1 MIRHMTKS
9 YWDGIKAGLLVLLA
23 MLWATQPA
31 FAADEVR
38 LELGSGALSENEL
51 DVAVGKSLIVYSPK
65 RIKEII
71 IGNPAV
77 TDVKL
82 ISSQQV
88 LLLGK
93 AAGRTNM
100 ALRDSKKNVI
110 AILDVV
116 VGYDVVGLKRKIHE
130 ALPQEKAIEV
140 RGANDSVM
148 LSGQVSSA
156 LAMDSVLAIARSF
169 APEDKVLNMLQVGG
183 GQQVMLEAR
192 ISEVNRSSL
201 KDLGVRNTISGTEG
215 QKDLSVLSLVTGGAL
230 ANTAFGTFSLTETGV
245 FSSLALQ
252 LDALEQQGL
261 ANTLAEP
268 NIVAL
273 SGHEASFLAGGEFPV
288 PVAQSSVASAG
299 IAPGDITVQGGITV
313 EFKEF
318 GVGLKFTPTVLSSR
332 KINLKL
338 QTEVSAIDTATQASV
353 GFGSIPGVR
362 TRRASTTIEMA
373 DGQSFAI
380 AGLLQNDINNAVNKF
395 PGLGDIPV
403 LGALFRS
410 TDFQREETELVILVT
425 PRLVKPIPS
434 GRHVLP
440 TDGFIPPNNQDQYL
454 FGRLEGL
461 PDAPATEQAAPSG
474 SGSATEQKAP
484 SGIEGAHGHQL

>member
-1 MIRHMTKS
+1 MVTHMTKS
-9 YWDGIKAGLLVLLA
+9 YWDGMKAGVLVLLA

-38 LELGSGALSENEL
+38 IELGNGNLSGKEIN
-51 DVAVGKSLIVYSPK
+51 VAVGKSLIVYSPK

-93 AAGRTNM
+93 SAGRTNL
-100 ALRDSKKNVI
+100 AFRDSKKNVI
-110 AILDVV
+110 ALLDVV
-116 VGYDVVGLKRKIHE
+116 VGYDIVGIKHKIHE
-130 ALPQEKAIEV
+130 VLPLEEGVEV
-140 RGANDSVM
+140 RSANDSVM
-148 LSGQVSSA
+148 LSGQISSA

-169 APEDKVLNMLQVGG
+169 APEDKVLNMLEVGG
-183 GQQVMLEAR
+183 GQQVMLQSR
-192 ISEVNRSSL
+192 IAEVGRDSL
-201 KDLGVRNTISGTEG
+201 KDLGVKTDIDLSGG
-215 QKDLSVLSLVTGGAL
+215 HKDLQTLNLITGA
-230 ANTAFGTFSLTETGV
+230 AITNAFGSFSLIETGV
-245 FSSLALQ
+245 FSFLDLQ
-252 LDALEQQGL
+252 LDALEKQGL
-261 ANTLAEP
+261 SNTLAEP

-273 SGHEASFLAGGEFPV
+273 SGQEASFLAGGEFAV
-288 PVAQSSVASAG
+288 PVAQ
-299 IAPGDITVQGGITV
+299 DGGAISV

-332 KINLKL
+332 KINLKFA
-338 QTEVSAIDTATQASV
+338 TEVSAIDTTSGATINNITV
-353 GFGSIPGVR
+353 PGIT

-380 AGLLQNDINNAVNKF
+380 AGLLQNDINNVVNKF
-395 PGLGDIPV
+395 PGLGDLPI

-410 TDFQREETELVILVT
+410 TDFQREETELVILIT
-425 PRLVKPIPS
+425 ARLVKPIPS
-434 GRHVLP
+434 GHHVLP
-440 TDGFIPPNNQDQYL
+440 TDGFIPPSSTDQYL
-454 FGRLEGL
+454 WGRMEGL
-461 PDAPATEQAAPSG
+461 PDAPAAEQAAPSG

-484 SGIEGAHGHQL
+484 SGIDGAHGHQL

>member
-9 YWDGIKAGLLVLLA
+9 YWGGMKAGLLVLLA

-31 FAADEVR
+31 FAAEEVR
-38 LELGSGALSENEL
+38 LELGSGVLSENEL
-51 DVAVGKSLIVYSPK
+51 DVSVGKSLIVYSPK

-77 TDVKL
+77 VDVKL
-82 ISSQQV
+82 MSSQQV
-88 LLLGK
+88 LMLGK
-93 AAGRTNM
+93 APGRTNM
-100 ALRDSKKNVI
+100 AFRDSKKNVI
-110 AILDVV
+110 ALLDVV
-116 VGYDVVGLKRKIHE
+116 VGYDLVGIKRKIHE
-130 ALPQEKAIEV
+130 VLPQEKDIEV

-148 LSGQVSSA
+148 LSGLISSA
-156 LAMDSVLAIARSF
+156 LAMDSALAIAKSF
-169 APEDKVLNMLQVGG
+169 APEDKVLNMLRVGG
-183 GQQVMLEAR
+183 GQQVMLEVR
-192 ISEVNRSSL
+192 IAEVEREAG
-201 KDLGVRNTISGTEG
+201 KELGIHTTIGTPG
-215 QKDLSVLSLVTGGAL
+215 TNHVQLVTGGPIV
-230 ANTAFGTFSLTETGV
+230 NDFTTGV
-245 FSSLALQ
+245 GGIGGTLIGIENHFANFLGVRLT
-252 LDALEQQGL
+252 ALEQKGL
-261 ANTLAEP
+261 ARTMAEP

-273 SGHEASFLAGGEFPV
+273 SGHEADFLAGGEFPYTT
-288 PVAQSSVASAG
+288 QDDEG
-299 IAPGDITVQGGITV
+299 NQDT

-318 GVGLKFTPTVLSSR
+318 GVGVRFTPTVLSSR
-332 KINLKL
+332 KINIKL
-338 QTEVSAIDTATQASV
+338 QTEVSSLAQ
-353 GFGSIPGVR
+353 FQGVTPTGGPALR
-362 TRRASTTIEMA
+362 KRRASTTVEMA

-380 AGLLQNDINNAVNKF
+380 AGLLQNDINNAIDQF

-410 TDFQREETELVILVT
+410 TDFQRNETELVILIT

-440 TDGFIPPNNQDQYL
+440 TDGFIPPNDTDQYL

-461 PDAPATEQAAPSG
+461 PDAPAAEQTAPSG

>member
-1 MIRHMTKS
+1 MITDMKKT
-9 YWDGIKAGLLVLLA
+9 YWDGMKAGVLVLLA

-31 FAADEVR
+31 LAAEEVR
-38 LELGSGALSENEL
+38 LELGSGSISDKEL

-93 AAGRTNM
+93 SAGRTNL
-100 ALRDSKKNVI
+100 AFRDSKKNVI
-110 AILDVV
+110 ALLDVV
-116 VGYDVVGLKRKIHE
+116 VGYDIVGIRHKLYDI
-130 ALPQEKAIEV
+130 LPQEKDVEV
-140 RGANDSVM
+140 RSANDSVM

-156 LAMDSVLAIARSF
+156 LAMGSVLAIARSF
-169 APEDKVLNMLQVGG
+169 APEDKVLNMLEVGG

-192 ISEVNRSSL
+192 LSEVNRSSL
-201 KDLGVRNTISGTEG
+201 KELGAQTNINLSGG
-215 QKDLSVLSLVTGGAL
+215 HKDLQTLNLFTGAALSS
-230 ANTAFGTFSLTETGV
+230 AFGTFSLAETGV
-245 FSSLALQ
+245 FSLLDLK
-252 LDALEQQGL
+252 LDALENQGL

-288 PVAQSSVASAG
+288 PVAQTSVASTG
-299 IAPGDITVQGGITV
+299 IAPEDITVQGGITV

-338 QTEVSAIDTATQASV
+338 QTEVSVIDTATAASI

-380 AGLLQNDINNAVNKF
+380 AGLLQNDINNAVDKF
-395 PGLGDIPV
+395 PGLGDLPI

-410 TDFQREETELVILVT
+410 TDFKREETELVILVT

-440 TDGFIPPNNQDQYL
+440 TDGFIPPNSTDQYL
-454 FGRLEGL
+454 WGRMEGL
-461 PDAPATEQAAPSG
+461 PDAPATEQATPSD
-474 SGSATEQKAP
+474 SGSASEQKAP